1 LAGGVERVTGQ
12 QIGFADSIRF
22 SIEPALTLNRGG
34 FAPPAIPTETPY
46 DLALQL
52 FRTDKK

>member
-1 LAGGVERVTGQ
+1 LAGGVERVTGNKL
-12 QIGFADSIRF
+12 ARRF
-22 SIEPALTLNRGG
+22 GSLLCSYRGG
-34 FAPPAIPTETPY
+34 FAPPAIPPETPY